1 LYTFDAL
8 TKLGIFIIRTGR
20 IKLFKTLDFAVD
32 PTNKKIVYEAFQGPD
47 LNDYKRKWYK
57 QITLEIDEYGPGDM
71 LGVDSFLTNNKLQFT
86 AIT

>member
-1 LYTFDAL
+1 MCGASVPYQYDPIQGTRRDQLYTFDAL

-47 LNDYKRKWYK
+47 LNDYKRK
-57 QITLEIDEYGPGDM
+57 
-71 LGVDSFLTNNKLQFT
+71 
-86 AIT
+86 